1 LCVYASADY
10 KLVFYEEKCIFV
22 KNCCFILTKIEML
35 LVKSRVLYRQMYFLK
50 YYEQTGSKCSIFG
63 ENDRY
68 VLKAKNKMKAM
79 WHIINKEV
87 GNSIYYAYKIG

>member
-1 LCVYASADY
+1 
-10 KLVFYEEKCIFV
+10 
-22 KNCCFILTKIEML
+22 ML
-35 LVKSRVLYRQMYFLK
+35 LVKSQVLYRQMSFLK
-50 YYEQTGSKCSIFG
+50 YYEQTGSNGSIFG

-87 GNSIYYAYKIG
+87 ENSMYYAYKTDLRNGSEITSNPQNFSDKQNSFFVESVDDLLN

>member
-1 LCVYASADY
+1 
-10 KLVFYEEKCIFV
+10 
-22 KNCCFILTKIEML
+22 ML
-35 LVKSRVLYRQMYFLK
+35 LVKSQVLYRQMYFLK
-50 YYEQTGSKCSIFG
+50 YYEQMGSNGSIFG

-87 GNSIYYAYKIG
+87 GNSIYYAYKIDLRNGSEIISNPQNVSNKLISFFVEYVDDLLN